1 MTYTM
6 NTMKTND
13 KKAMGAVYQAPRLSL
28 RTVMTMPLCASEGS
42 SVTPYTETEFDWN

>member
-13 KKAMGAVYQAPRLSL
+13 KKAMGAAYQAPRLSL
-28 RTVMTMPLCASEGS
+28 RTVTTMPLCVSEGS
-42 SVTPYTETEFDWN
+42 SITPYTETEFDWN